1 MAAEEPEGAGAGVTA
16 SRRGAP
22 RLSRDAVVRL
32 WLHRQGLSRP
42 RGSVGLNATTFID
55 HLERTG
61 ALQLDSVNVL
71 DRAHYLTLWSRFGAY
86 DRARVDGW
94 VYGERRAYE
103 YWGHEASIL
112 PMSHLPLGRRR
123 MRRFPPP
130 SWAGR
135 AWWSRY
141 ATSTAS
147 KRRVLRRLRAEG
159 PLESADFAPRP
170 AERGEKTESL
180 AWRLHEDKRS
190 LKLLWH
196 DGRVA
201 VSGRRHF
208 RCIYDVAERVYP
220 DGPAASLTEFHD
232 SWLLAGLS
240 GCGIAPER
248 HLVNYFTGPEL
259 NAAERRR
266 VIARNL
272 RTKRIVAVEVEGVR
286 GPCYALPEH
295 LDGIGDVPAETG
307 TTLICPFD
315 SLLWQRKRAAELLDF
330 HYTVEIY
337 VPAKKRKYGY
347 YVLPILHN
355 GRLVGRLDP
364 KLHRDRGLLEIRALH
379 LEPGFPSTPDFN
391 AGLRRALEDL
401 ATFTGAT
408 RIDMPPAR
416 RADPG

>member
-1 MAAEEPEGAGAGVTA
+1 M
-16 SRRGAP
+16 RRGDVTGSGRRRP
-22 RLSRDAVVRL
+22 TFSREAATRL
-32 WLHRQGLSRP
+32 WLRRQGLDRP
-42 RGSVGLNATTFID
+42 RRSSPLDPAAFVD

-61 ALQLDSVNVL
+61 ALQLDSVNVV
-71 DRAHYLTLWSRFGAY
+71 DRAHYLTLWSRFGSY
-86 DRARVDGW
+86 DRADVDRW
-94 VYGERRAYE
+94 VYGDRLAYE

-112 PMSHLPLGRRR
+112 PISHLPLGRRR
-123 MRRFPPP
+123 MRRFPPE
-130 SWAGR
+130 SWSGR

-159 PLESADFAPRP
+159 PLESVDFQPQP
-170 AERGEKTESL
+170 AEREEKTDSL
-180 AWRLHEDKRS
+180 AWRLKEDKRS

-201 VSGRRHF
+201 VAERRHF
-208 RCIYDVAERVYP
+208 RCVYDLAERIYP
-220 DGPAASLTEFHD
+220 EGSAATLAEYYD
-232 SWLLAGLS
+232 SWLLVGLS

-266 VIARNL
+266 TIARNL
-272 RTKRIVAVEVEGVR
+272 RRKRIVEVEVDGLK

-295 LDGIGDVPAETG
+295 LDAIERLPDPEG

-330 HYTVEIY
+330 HYTIEIY
-337 VPAKKRKYGY
+337 VPAKKRRYGY
-347 YVLPILHN
+347 YVLPILHD

-364 KLHRDRGLLEIRALH
+364 KLHRDRSVLEIRALH
-379 LEPGFPSTPDFN
+379 FEPDF
-391 AGLRRALEDL
+391 ARTARFETALGDAVADL
-401 ATFTGAT
+401 ADFLGADD
-408 RIDMPPAR
+408 IVMPPN
-416 RADPG
+416 G

>member
-1 MAAEEPEGAGAGVTA
+1 MTATRRRPPRVARRAAAK
-16 SRRGAP
+16 
-22 RLSRDAVVRL
+22 L
-32 WLHRQGLSRP
+32 WLHRQGFDRP
-42 RGSVGLNATTFID
+42 REATSLDAGAFVD

-61 ALQLDSVNVL
+61 ALQLDSVNVV
-71 DRAHYLTLWSRFGAY
+71 DRAHYLTLWSRFGPY
-86 DRARVDGW
+86 PRAEVDGW
-94 VYGERRAYE
+94 VYRDRLAYE

-112 PMSHLPLGRRR
+112 PISHLPLGRRR

-130 SWAGR
+130 SWSGR
-135 AWWSRY
+135 AWWTRY

-201 VSGRRHF
+201 VAGRRHF
-208 RCIYDVAERVYP
+208 RCAYDVAERVYP
-220 DGPAASLTEFHD
+220 DGPAASLTEYHD
-232 SWLLAGLS
+232 SWLLIALS

-266 VIARNL
+266 TITRNL
-272 RTKRIVAVEVEGVR
+272 RRKRIVKVQVAGLR

-295 LDGIGDVPAETG
+295 LETIDDLPEPTG
-307 TTLICPFD
+307 TTLVCPFD

-337 VPAKKRKYGY
+337 VPAAKRKYGY

-364 KLHRDRGLLEIRALH
+364 KLHRDRGMLEVRALH
-379 LEPGFPSTPDFN
+379 FETDFHPT
-391 AGLRRALEDL
+391 AAFMRELDDTIEDL
-401 ATFTGAT
+401 ADFLGAT
-408 RIDMPPAR
+408 DIRMPLWR
-416 RADPG
+416 